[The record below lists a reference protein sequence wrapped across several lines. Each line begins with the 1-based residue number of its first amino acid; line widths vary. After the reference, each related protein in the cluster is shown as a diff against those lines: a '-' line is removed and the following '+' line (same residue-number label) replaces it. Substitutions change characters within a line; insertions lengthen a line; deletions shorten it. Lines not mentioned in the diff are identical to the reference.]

1 MTIAAYWEEQPEN
14 GSSRRAERRRLHL
27 ETSGSSAA
35 RGAAKVV
42 VHNISSTGML
52 IESTLPLER
61 GEMIEI
67 DLPHA
72 GQRRCRIVWTD
83 NSFFGCEFDS
93 PLSGGALSAAQ
104 LQARSPSEP
113 RAEARSES
121 RRTTDLAGE
130 AFGMRLQKL
139 RKARG
144 MTLMQLALAIGVS
157 KPTVWAWEQE
167 RSRPTQ
173 DRFGPLAR
181 ALGVEPADLIPEK
194 NDRALREMLG
204 RFKEQ
209 IAQAVGTS
217 PDKVKILLEL

>member
-1 MTIAAYWEEQPEN
+1 MPIAAYWEQQPEN
-14 GSSRRAERRRLHL
+14 GSSHRAERRRLHL
-27 ETSGSSAA
+27 ETSGFSGGK
-35 RGAAKVV
+35 GAAKVV
-42 VHNISSTGML
+42 VHNVSSTGML
-52 IESTLPLER
+52 IESTLRLER
-61 GEMIEI
+61 GETIEV

-72 GQRRCRIVWTD
+72 GQKSARVVWTD
-83 NSFFGCEFDS
+83 NAYFGCEFDS
-93 PLSGGALSAAQ
+93 PLSIGALSAAQ
-104 LQARSPSEP
+104 LQARTPTAP
-113 RAEARSES
+113 RSES
-121 RRTTDLAGE
+121 PRAPELAGE
-130 AFGMRLQKL
+130 PFGMRLQRL

-173 DRFGPLAR
+173 DRYAPLAK
-181 ALGVEPADLIPEK
+181 ALGVEPSDLVPEK
-194 NDRALREMLG
+194 NDRALREMLS